1 VTSLDKWHIAV
12 NDDVADRS
20 EEVFCMIN
28 SSAVGRQDRDSETLE
43 LESMPSEQ
51 YPAIIDV
58 DCEPSRRNLLPEQ
71 QLDRVAIPEQNG
83 SAPRSNQLL
92 TAEHQSHSSSI
103 VTQSITID
111 STGEKF
117 DIRAELESILQSL
130 KLTTPQRQ
138 ELSPPEDTISDTLA
152 QIAATAP
159 LAHSQHLLHELDR
172 SRQQLAISQAELQS
186 LHQRNQSQIDAV
198 DSSVLQVKQI
208 KFRTQQLARH
218 SQSQIQKV
226 QQMLGSLE
234 QIRQEVVTN
243 LDKFGGYAEIHAML
257 VQLEETRHALT
268 IAHDRLKTGQEAFY
282 ESLRAIQEQVSAQ
295 SQDTEQKLADY
306 QHSLQGLVA
315 TISADRER
323 IAVMGV
329 EITLKL
335 TELSGLNIEMTAMHG
350 QIVAKSE
357 TLQGNIAGINAG
369 FAELSQSVQ
378 KEKEQFYELTA
389 ETIDKAEV
397 IRSQFSDIASQIG
410 LDREAI
416 EQLKTEVESVRY
428 NAQLEAEHQL
438 NHFDRQYTEL
448 MSTWNELQV
457 RQKNLGRHTRR
468 VSIWLW
474 LLSFVVGVILVLL
487 ITVLMTIR

>member
-1 VTSLDKWHIAV
+1 
-12 NDDVADRS
+12 
-20 EEVFCMIN
+20 MIN

-43 LESMPSEQ
+43 LETISPNEQ

-58 DCEPSRRNLLPEQ
+58 DCEPSRRDLLSPQQ
-71 QLDRVAIPEQNG
+71 QLDRVALPEQSG
-83 SAPRSNQLL
+83 STPRSNQLL
-92 TAEHQSHSSSI
+92 TADRQLHSSSI
-103 VTQSITID
+103 VTQSITLD

-130 KLTTPQRQ
+130 KLTIPQQ
-138 ELSPPEDTISDTLA
+138 DLLLPADSIADELA

-159 LAHSQHLLHELDR
+159 IAHSQQLLLELDR
-172 SRQQLAISQAELQS
+172 SREQLAISQAELQS

-218 SQSQIQKV
+218 SQKQIQKV

-234 QIRQEVVTN
+234 QIRQDVVTN
-243 LDKFGGYAEIHAML
+243 LDKFGGYGEIHSML
-257 VQLEETRHALT
+257 VQLEDTRHALT

-306 QHSLQGLVA
+306 QQSLQGLVA
-315 TISADRER
+315 EISTDRNR

-335 TELSGLNIEMTAMHG
+335 TELSGLNSEMTALHG
-350 QIVAKSE
+350 QIVTKSE
-357 TLQGNIAGINAG
+357 TLQGSIAGINQG

-448 MSTWNELQV
+448 MSTWSEFQV
-457 RQKNLGRHTRR
+457 RQKNFSRHQRR
-468 VSIWLW
+468 VSVWLW
-474 LLSFVVGVILVLL
+474 LLSCVVGVVLVLL
-487 ITVLMTIR
+487 MAVLMTIR

>member
-1 VTSLDKWHIAV
+1 
-12 NDDVADRS
+12 
-20 EEVFCMIN
+20 MIN

-43 LESMPSEQ
+43 LESTLPSEQ

-58 DCEPSRRNLLPEQ
+58 DCEPSRKDLLSQEQ
-71 QLDRVAIPEQNG
+71 QLDRAAVPVQNG
-83 SAPRSNQLL
+83 TPRANQPL
-92 TAEHQSHSSSI
+92 TAVDDRLHSSSI

-117 DIRAELESILQSL
+117 DIRAELESILRSL
-130 KLTTPQRQ
+130 KLTTRQQQ
-138 ELSPPEDTISDTLA
+138 ELSPSEDSISDTLA

-159 LAHSQHLLHELDR
+159 LAHSQQLLRELDR
-172 SRQQLAISQAELQS
+172 SREQLAISQTELQS
-186 LHQRNQSQIDAV
+186 LYQRNQSQIDAV
-198 DSSVLQVKQI
+198 DSGVLQVKQI

-218 SQSQIQKV
+218 SQNQIHKV

-234 QIRQEVVTN
+234 QIRQDVVTH

-257 VQLEETRHALT
+257 VQLEDTRHALT

-282 ESLRAIQEQVSAQ
+282 ESLRAIQEQVSVQ

-315 TISADRER
+315 TIAADRDR

-335 TELSGLNIEMTAMHG
+335 TELSGLNTEMTALHG

-357 TLQGNIAGINAG
+357 TLQGSIAGINQG

-378 KEKEQFYELTA
+378 REKEQFYELTA
-389 ETIDKAEV
+389 GTIDKAEV
-397 IRSQFSDIASQIG
+397 IRSQFSEIARQIG

-428 NAQLEAEHQL
+428 NSQLEAEHQL

-448 MSTWNELQV
+448 MSTWSEFQV
-457 RQKNLGRHTRR
+457 RQKNFGRHQRR
-468 VSIWLW
+468 VSVWLW
-474 LLSFVVGVILVLL
+474 FLSVVVGVILVLL
-487 ITVLMTIR
+487 VTVLMTLR